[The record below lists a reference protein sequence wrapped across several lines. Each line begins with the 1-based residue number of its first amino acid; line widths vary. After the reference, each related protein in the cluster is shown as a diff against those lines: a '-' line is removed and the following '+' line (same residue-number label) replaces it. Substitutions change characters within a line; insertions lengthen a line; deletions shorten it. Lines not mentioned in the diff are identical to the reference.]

1 MRAADAGRYASAG
14 SLPQKVEAMK
24 IILVIS
30 ALICAACFTVGQTMT
45 KKANRNSGVEQ
56 ELRELETH
64 WQEALTRRD
73 VAMLDRLMAEDY
85 VLTTVSGEVVNKA
98 RVLAEVKSSNATAE
112 VHNTDVAVRVYG
124 DAAVVTGLVLI
135 SGRFNNQDV
144 RTQSRYMKVYVK
156 RKGQWRVVA
165 AQATL
170 IIPK

>member
-1 MRAADAGRYASAG
+1 M
-14 SLPQKVEAMK
+14 
-24 IILVIS
+24 
-30 ALICAACFTVGQTMT
+30 
-45 KKANRNSGVEQ
+45 
-56 ELRELETH
+56 RELETH

-98 RVLAEVKSSNATAE
+98 RVLAEVKSSNATPE
-112 VHNTDVAVRVYG
+112 VRNTDVTVRVYG
-124 DAAVVTGLVLI
+124 DVAVVTGLVLI
-135 SGRFNNQDV
+135 FGRFNNQDV

-170 IIPK
+170 VTPK